1 MDEAQHPLHAAL
13 PVPFFDWLPDD
24 MLEVIIEFSC
34 EGVPDFLKVGRIDR
48 RFLECSRK
56 PWVQE
61 RLKIDPETAFAGVIF
76 EEAITR
82 NQQGHGR

>member
-1 MDEAQHPLHAAL
+1 MDVAPISNFDRL
-13 PVPFFDWLPDD
+13 PNV

-34 EGVPDFLKVGRIDR
+34 VGVPDFLKVGRIDR
-48 RFLECSRK
+48 RFLECRRK